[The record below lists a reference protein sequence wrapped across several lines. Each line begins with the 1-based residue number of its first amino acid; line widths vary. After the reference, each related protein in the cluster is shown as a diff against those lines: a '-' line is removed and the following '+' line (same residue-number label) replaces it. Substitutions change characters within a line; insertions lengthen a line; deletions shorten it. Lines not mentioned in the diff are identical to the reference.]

1 MFLNRKY
8 RILKKMNY
16 FADQR
21 GIFER
26 YINEMDGWSAHL
38 ESTKKAI
45 LNSAQNKSKGNCAIL
60 GSGWLLDIPI
70 DELASSFEKVYLFD
84 IIHPS
89 QVKHKLL
96 KYPNVTAVE
105 LDITGG
111 AIQEVYQA
119 IQMFKSYK
127 TKKNISEYEIKGFE
141 YPIDFDFIASV
152 NILSQLDQMLL
163 SYIRKYNIY
172 SEDELQILRQMI
184 QQKHIE
190 SLPAGKTCLITDF
203 EENVLNENNE
213 IERKNSILQ
222 IELPES
228 SNSTS
233 WDWHF
238 DNTNYYPGKKVIFKV
253 VALDL

>member
-16 FADQR
+16 FADQQ

-26 YINEMDGWSAHL
+26 YINEMEGWSAHL
-38 ESTKKAI
+38 ENTKKAI
-45 LNSAQNKSKGNCAIL
+45 LNSAFNKPKGNCAIL

-70 DELASSFEKVYLFD
+70 DELSVSFQKVYLFD
-84 IIHPS
+84 IVHPS

-119 IQMFKSYK
+119 IQMYKSYK
-127 TKKNISEYEIKGFE
+127 NKRNILEFQINGFE

-172 SEDELQILRQMI
+172 SEDELLELRQII

-190 SLPAGKTCLITDF
+190 SLPKEKTCLITDF
-203 EENVLNENNE
+203 EENVLNNNNE
-213 IERKNSILQ
+213 VERKNNILQ
-222 IELPES
+222 ISLPES
-228 SNSTS
+228 LNSNW